1 MEQEDTHTKLVP
13 VTPGIDLVHHIL
25 SLSMAESLDENLVET
40 NVAGFVV
47 VTNVD
52 VEKQVYSILLQFSL

>member
-1 MEQEDTHTKLVP
+1 MEQEDTHTKLVS

-47 VTNVD
+47 VTSVD
-52 VEKQVYSILLQFSL
+52 VEKQVRLYWE

>member
-1 MEQEDTHTKLVP
+1 MEQEDTQTKLVP
-13 VTPGIDLVHHIL
+13 VSPGVDLVHHIL
-25 SLSMAESLDENLVET
+25 SLSMAESLEENLVET

-52 VEKQVYSILLQFSL
+52 TEKRVS